1 MQPLSEDIR
10 EDLQAILPWADE
22 LLVDWLQ
29 QNAHLVKKDEGDF
42 LFRELSPVDGLFII
56 LKGRVKLCKNC
67 RRKNERI
74 IGLYKEGEV
83 VGLRS
88 VLHHKLFQKS
98 AIAIEDAEILHVSKH
113 EYFQGIMDHPIINLS
128 FLKSLESDIAEL
140 EERATVIIQK
150 PTRERLI
157 RALIMLY
164 GKFGVDEQSNIKLNF
179 SPKEMASLICTT
191 RTTVYRIL
199 SSLEK
204 DGLID
209 VDHNKIKVLQ
219 YNQLLEA
226 S

>member
-1 MQPLSEDIR
+1 MQPLSDDMKEK
-10 EDLQAILPWADE
+10 LQTTLPWADE
-22 LLVDWLQ
+22 LLVDWLIK
-29 QNAHLVKKDEGDF
+29 NAHLVRKDEGDF

-56 LKGRVKLCKNC
+56 VKGRVKTCKNC

-98 AIAIEDAEILHVSKH
+98 AIAIEETTVLHVSKH
-113 EYFQGIMDHPIINLS
+113 DYFQGIMDHPIINLS
-128 FLKSLESDIAEL
+128 FLKSLEADITEL

-164 GKFGVDEQSNIKLNF
+164 SKFGVDEDSTIRLNF
-179 SPKEMASLICTT
+179 SPREMASLICTT

-209 VDHNKIKVLQ
+209 VDHNKIRVLQ
-219 YNQLLEA
+219 PTELLEA